1 MKTSHGDS
9 SDAGREKRLLEKLRS
24 HPELLEQIEAILE
37 ITESPSGTADQVEE
51 LLVAEVR
58 RLGNK
63 AMQEWA
69 QGAEEQAGQELQ
81 QKVPGARVRKKRP

>member
-1 MKTSHGDS
+1 MQTFDGQWSDS
-9 SDAGREKRLLEKLRS
+9 GREKRFWEKLRS
-24 HPELLEQIEAILE
+24 HPELLERFEAILE

-63 AMQEWA
+63 AMQDWV
-69 QGAEEQAGQELQ
+69 QGAEEKAAEELR
-81 QKVPGARVRKKRP
+81 QKTPGARVRKKKP